1 MPSNRKSKR
10 SSGNRNSKSSKPV
23 AAHHRE
29 LTEEETRSFSPPAES
44 RNVEITTERSGGPL
58 SRFVGRIRSMFS
70 RSSSAPAQS
79 GQDREMPIP
88 MTMERTSEPTQP
100 RAARAPRRET
110 DVTPEQLADEY
121 TPTQTSLKGSFRD
134 DGAARQR
141 DQEFTTGAVDERFN
155 DEDHFTNKSNDPRIG
170 THARTYEA
178 GESRDEPS
186 RS

>member
-1 MPSNRKSKR
+1 
-10 SSGNRNSKSSKPV
+10 
-23 AAHHRE
+23 
-29 LTEEETRSFSPPAES
+29 
-44 RNVEITTERSGGPL
+44 
-58 SRFVGRIRSMFS
+58 
-70 RSSSAPAQS
+70 
-79 GQDREMPIP
+79 MPIP
-88 MTMERTSEPTQP
+88 TTMERASQSAQP
-100 RAARAPRRET
+100 QSSRAPRRET
-110 DVTPEQLADEY
+110 DVTAEQLADEY

-178 GESRDEPS
+178 GESRDQTG